1 LPRGRLGL
9 HADNHQDALSILRR
23 ELRGDDVVM
32 VKGSNTSRMGLVV
45 DGLIDMLSET
55 RHQKEAR

>member
-1 LPRGRLGL
+1 
-9 HADNHQDALSILRR
+9 LRR

-55 RHQKEAR
+55 RHEKEAR